1 MGGGLLGVFAL
12 GALSGC
18 IIYVEDPPTARR
30 YGPPAP
36 TVIVEDATVGSD
48 DYIYYP
54 DYEVYYALN
63 RREYYCLEGNAWV
76 WRSSPWGISGDWL
89 RRSPGVR
96 MDFHDR
102 PEHHHPRVAQ
112 QYPRTH
118 RHDGDDSAHQSGRN
132 DGQHDTRSDRP
143 DEQRT
148 DWRDNRRNVPPVEGR
163 GLQPGEDRN
172 SPPTE
177 VRGVQPGERYHS
189 RPNGGVEGRATENP
203 HGDESRVGRPEPRPQ
218 PTPQASKP
226 EPKSGEEKAEKV
238 RDPREEPRAIDR

>member
-1 MGGGLLGVFAL
+1 MQANTKQWRVGGGLLGVFAL

-36 TVIVEDATVGSD
+36 TVIVEDETVGPD

-76 WRSSPWGISGDWL
+76 WRASPWGISSDWL
-89 RRSPGVR
+89 LRSPGVR

-112 QYPRTH
+112 QYPRRW
-118 RHDGDDSAHQSGRN
+118 RHDGGAGDSRAGQPGDHRAPRTDYPRADQPDHRRDGPSSDGRIAQP
-132 DGQHDTRSDRP
+132 DERRRPRPDDRP
-143 DEQRT
+143 A
-148 DWRDNRRNVPPVEGR
+148 
-163 GLQPGEDRN
+163 DR
-172 SPPTE
+172 PT
-177 VRGVQPGERYHS
+177 GHG
-189 RPNGGVEGRATENP
+189 NGDAP
-203 HGDESRVGRPEPRPQ
+203 RVGRTEPRPQ
-218 PTPQASKP
+218 PPVSQAGRP
-226 EPKSGEEKAEKV
+226 EPKSGDEKPEKV
-238 RDPREEPRAIDR
+238 RDPREGPREIYR

>member
-1 MGGGLLGVFAL
+1 MQANTKQWRLGGGLLGVFTL

-36 TVIVEDATVGSD
+36 TVIVEDETVRPY

-76 WRSSPWGISGDWL
+76 WRASPWGISGDWL

-112 QYPRTH
+112 QYPRTR
-118 RHDGDDSAHQSGRN
+118 RHDVAPGDSHA
-132 DGQHDTRSDRP
+132 DRP
-143 DEQRT
+143 DHR
-148 DWRDNRRNVPPVEGR
+148 RDGPPSEGR
-163 GLQPGEDRN
+163 GAPPDERRRPRPDDRTADRPTGHGPGDA
-172 SPPTE
+172 P
-177 VRGVQPGERYHS
+177 
-189 RPNGGVEGRATENP
+189 
-203 HGDESRVGRPEPRPQ
+203 RVGRPEPRPQ
-218 PTPQASKP
+218 PQPPVPQAGRP
-226 EPKSGEEKAEKV
+226 EPKSGEEKTEKV
-238 RDPREEPRAIDR
+238 RDPREGPREIDR

>member
-1 MGGGLLGVFAL
+1 MQANTKQWRVGGVLLGVFAL

-30 YGPPAP
+30 YGSPAP
-36 TVIVEDATVGSD
+36 TVIVEDETVGPD

-76 WRSSPWGISGDWL
+76 WRASPWGISGDWL

-112 QYPRTH
+112 QYPRTR
-118 RHDGDDSAHQSGRN
+118 RHDVAPSDPRAGQPNEPRDRPPDDSRA
-132 DGQHDTRSDRP
+132 DRP
-143 DEQRT
+143 DHR
-148 DWRDNRRNVPPVEGR
+148 RDGPPSDGR
-163 GLQPGEDRN
+163 GAPPDERRRPRPDDRPADRGPGDA
-172 SPPTE
+172 P
-177 VRGVQPGERYHS
+177 
-189 RPNGGVEGRATENP
+189 
-203 HGDESRVGRPEPRPQ
+203 RVGRSEPRPQ
-218 PTPQASKP
+218 PQPTIPQAGRP
-226 EPKSGEEKAEKV
+226 APKSGEEKPEKV
-238 RDPREEPRAIDR
+238 RDPREGPREIDR